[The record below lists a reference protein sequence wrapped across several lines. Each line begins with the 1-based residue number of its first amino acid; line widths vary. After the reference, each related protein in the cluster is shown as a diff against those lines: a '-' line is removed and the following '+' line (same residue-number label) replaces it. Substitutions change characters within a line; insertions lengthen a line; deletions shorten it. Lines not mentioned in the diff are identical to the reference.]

1 MEECVNMPRQARI
14 YSETGIYHIMLR
26 GNEKR
31 KIFLDDED
39 RKRFVYT
46 LFEKASEEKSNIYA
60 YCLMDNHVHLL
71 LYEHSANIARLMKRI
86 NVSFVYY
93 FNKKYKRVGHLF
105 QDRYKSEIVDNEYY
119 LLAAVRYIHNNPVK
133 AGIVSCP
140 EQYWWSSY
148 CDYIYKKRNEIIVD
162 KVLNL
167 FSENNA
173 EAIKQFIIFSNLD
186 CDIEFIDFM
195 EKSLYEI
202 RLEQERHAVEALCS
216 ILSCKGLC
224 LEDLLKKEN
233 CKQRNEVI
241 ICLKKDFDLSARQMA
256 FITNIGKG
264 TVLKVYNEMVREN
277 RPL

>member
-1 MEECVNMPRQARI
+1 MEECVDMPRQARI
-14 YSETGIYHIMLR
+14 HSETGIYHIMLR

-39 RKRFVYT
+39 RKRFVYI
-46 LFEKASEEKSNIYA
+46 LFEKASEEKSDIYA

-71 LYEHSANIARLMKRI
+71 LYKHGADIARLMKRI

-105 QDRYKSEIVDNEYY
+105 QDRYKSEIVDNEHY

-140 EQYWWSSY
+140 EEYWWSSY
-148 CDYIYKKRNEIIVD
+148 CDYIYKKRNEIKVD
-162 KVLNL
+162 KILNL
-167 FSENNA
+167 FSKNNT
-173 EAIKQFIIFSNLD
+173 EAVKQFIDFSNLD

-195 EKSLYEI
+195 EKSLNEI
-202 RLEQERHAVEALCS
+202 RSEQEKQALESLCY

-224 LEDLLKKEN
+224 LEDLLRKEN
-233 CKQRNEVI
+233 YKQRNEVI
-241 ICLKKDFDLSARQMA
+241 ICLKKEFDLSARQMA
-256 FITNIGKG
+256 LIMNIGKG
-264 TVLKVYNEMVREN
+264 TVLKVYNEMVMEN

>member
-1 MEECVNMPRQARI
+1 MEECVIMPRQARI

-31 KIFLDDED
+31 IIFLDDED
-39 RKRFVYT
+39 RKRFIYT
-46 LFEKASEEKSNIYA
+46 LFVKAYEEKSDIYA

-71 LYEHSANIARLMKRI
+71 LHEDGANIARLMKRI

-140 EQYWWSSY
+140 EEYLWSSY
-148 CDYIYKKRNEIIVD
+148 CDYINKKRNEVVVD
-162 KVLNL
+162 KILNL
-167 FSENNA
+167 FSENNT
-173 EAIKQFIIFSNLD
+173 EAVKHFIDFSNLD
-186 CDIEFIDFM
+186 CDIEFMDFM
-195 EKSLYEI
+195 EKSIEEI
-202 RLEQERHAVEALCS
+202 KSEQEKQAVEALYS

-224 LEDLLKKEN
+224 LEDLFSKEN
-233 CKQRNEVI
+233 CKQRDEII
-241 ICLKKDFDLSARQMA
+241 ICLKKEFDLSARQMA
-256 FITNIGKG
+256 FVTNIGKG
-264 TVLKVYNEMVREN
+264 TVLKVYNEMVKEN